1 MPERDG
7 YIPGVP
13 CWVDTSQPDPESA
26 VAFYSGLFGWEFEN
40 VMPEGS
46 EGAYVTGTYL
56 VARIRGGDVAAVT
69 SPPAEAPTT
78 ATWNTYIWVESADDT
93 AAKILRAGGEVLA
106 PPFDVFEAGRMAVV
120 ADPEGAI
127 FCLWQPGRHRGAR
140 VVNEHGAVNFNG
152 LHTRDVDA
160 ARRFYGEV
168 FGWTTLTLAGGQEM
182 WTLPGY
188 GDHLERDR
196 PGLREQVVALGA
208 PAEFVDVVANI
219 TPIGADQ
226 PDLPPHWDV
235 TFGVD
240 DADGIAERAV
250 ELGGRVIVSPMDV
263 PWARMTVIA
272 DPQGATF
279 IANQFVAENREV
291 APGRSGATVEA

>member
-13 CWVDTSQPDPESA
+13 CWIDTSQPDPRAA
-26 VAFYSGLFGWEFEN
+26 VDFYSGLFGWEFEN
-40 VMPEGS
+40 VMPAGS
-46 EGAYVTGTYL
+46 PGAYFI
-56 VARIRGGDVAAVT
+56 ARIRGGDVAAV
-69 SPPAEAPTT
+69 SPPPEEAPTI
-78 ATWNTYIWVESADDT
+78 AAWNTYIWVERADDT
-93 AAKILRAGGEVLA
+93 AAKVLEAGGEVLTG
-106 PPFDVFEAGRMAVV
+106 PFDVMEAGRMAVV

-127 FCLWQPGRHRGAR
+127 FCLWEPRRHRGAR

-152 LHTRDVDA
+152 LHTRDIAA
-160 ARRFYGEV
+160 ARRFYGAV
-168 FGWTTLTLAGGQEM
+168 FGWTTLTLDNGAEM

-196 PGLREQVVALGA
+196 PGLREQTVAFGA

-219 TPIGADQ
+219 TQMGADQ

-240 DADGIAERAV
+240 DVDGIAERAS
-250 ELGGRVIVSPMDV
+250 ELGGTVLVTPVDV

-272 DPQGATF
+272 DPWGATF
-279 IANQFVAENREV
+279 NANQFVPENRDLV
-291 APGRSGATVEA
+291 ARPSGAAVEAA